1 MRTVIW
7 NLKKLGRNVRR
18 KDILIPLFRLI
29 KIVLFVFVTIMS
41 KAFSNEVA
49 WWLWIVFACVFFVGL
64 YHIDRKID
72 HLNKQYFLTKFPIL
86 DELKFGQLITIELKS
101 GKVLANRVFTTT
113 LSNEILVSSD
123 PVLNKEPEEMLNG
136 FKKTRWINLKK
147 VKTIKVERD

>member
-18 KDILIPLFRLI
+18 QDILKLLLWFI

-41 KAFSNEVA
+41 KTFSNVVG
-49 WWLWIVFACVFFVGL
+49 WWLWIVFACVFFVGIYL
-64 YHIDRKID
+64 IDRKIG